1 MDRISHGGLKDN
13 KPVDLVLSC
22 VDNFEARITINTVS
36 KPVDL
41 VPSCV
46 DNFEAKITIN
56 TVSKPVD
63 LVPSCFDNFEARITI
78 NIVSYQIRKYS
89 KDVNMMFSC
98 ISIS

>member
-1 MDRISHGGLKDN
+1 MDNFKHFMDRISHGGLKDN

-22 VDNFEARITINTVS
+22 VDNFEAR
-36 KPVDL
+36 
-41 VPSCV
+41 
-46 DNFEAKITIN
+46 ITIN